1 MKKIRAEDMKDLPFG
16 TKVVVTYPNNK
27 DNKPNSYTGVKVAN
41 MIAYENGVEDDIC
54 ILEEQLTNNIC
65 YVFIL

>member
-27 DNKPNSYTGVKVAN
+27 DNKPNSYTGVKVATQ
-41 MIAYENGVEDDIC
+41 IVYENGLEDDIQT
-54 ILEEQLTNNIC
+54 IENQLANHIC
-65 YVFIL
+65 CVFIL